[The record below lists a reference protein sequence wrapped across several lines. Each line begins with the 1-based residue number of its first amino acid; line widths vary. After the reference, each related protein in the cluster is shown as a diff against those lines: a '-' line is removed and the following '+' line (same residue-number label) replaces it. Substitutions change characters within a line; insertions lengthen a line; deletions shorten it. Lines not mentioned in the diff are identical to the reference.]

1 MRNFER
7 LALPALAVAAFIA
20 ATPVQAST
28 LIADGI
34 TYSLTAT
41 SLNATTN
48 EFTLLITGINAAA
61 DIEKGRSGV
70 NGIAFSLPSNFAS
83 AVMINPPS
91 IFTEQGGG
99 LNSSGCNGNGN
110 FFCFKANTTPTSLP
124 EFAADSSL
132 TFVFDVTLS
141 SGTFAGYSPDFKI
154 DWIGSKNNYDLVSA
168 QLDPTL
174 TQTPIPGALP
184 LFAGG
189 GGLLGFLSW
198 RRKRKNAAVPA

>member
-70 NGIAFSLPSNFAS
+70 NGIAFSLPNHFES

-110 FFCFKANTTPTSLP
+110 FFCFKAKTTPASLP
-124 EFAADSSL
+124 GLAADSSL

>member
-1 MRNFER
+1 M
-7 LALPALAVAAFIA
+7 
-20 ATPVQAST
+20 
-28 LIADGI
+28 
-34 TYSLTAT
+34 
-41 SLNATTN
+41 
-48 EFTLLITGINAAA
+48 
-61 DIEKGRSGV
+61 
-70 NGIAFSLPSNFAS
+70 NGIAFSLPNHFES

-110 FFCFKANTTPTSLP
+110 FFCFKAKTTPTSSP
-124 EFAADSSL
+124 ELDPNSSL

>member
-1 MRNFER
+1 M
-7 LALPALAVAAFIA
+7 
-20 ATPVQAST
+20 
-28 LIADGI
+28 
-34 TYSLTAT
+34 
-41 SLNATTN
+41 
-48 EFTLLITGINAAA
+48 
-61 DIEKGRSGV
+61 

-83 AVMINPPS
+83 AVMITPALTF
-91 IFTEQGGG
+91 IEQDGG

-110 FFCFKANTTPTSLP
+110 FFCFKAKTTPTSSP
-124 EFAADSSL
+124 ELDPNSSL